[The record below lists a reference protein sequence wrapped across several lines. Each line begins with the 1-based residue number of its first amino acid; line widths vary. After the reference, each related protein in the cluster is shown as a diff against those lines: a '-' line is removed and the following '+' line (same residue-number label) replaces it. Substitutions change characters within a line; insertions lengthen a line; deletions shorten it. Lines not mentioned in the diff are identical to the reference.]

1 MKTVFVVLCLVVMGA
16 GIGCAS
22 FSEWVTP
29 AHIDQQAVGYVVGAG
44 VAEPNEF
51 GGYPNLSKA
60 EALAGKVDAAHQVVQ
75 LSLQQKLQK
84 DDLEYGLLKDTVAA
98 SLTLARQREEALFG
112 EKGLLTMG
120 LGIIGAGSL
129 AGFVGLMRKR
139 PGDITSA
146 EMNDAIAQATG
157 QSAEIVAAKTKQFA
171 QLVQSV
177 NAIFGDLGGMP
188 ETVKKLKSLLDGI
201 QDTDTQ
207 IAVQSVKKELNL

>member
-1 MKTVFVVLCLVVMGA
+1 MKTAFVVLCLVVMGA

-29 AHIDQQAVGYVVGAG
+29 ARIDQQAVGYVVGAG

-51 GGYPNLSKA
+51 KGYSNLAKA
-60 EALAGKVDAAHQVVQ
+60 EALAGKVDAAHQVNQ
-75 LSLQQKLQK
+75 LALQQQLQK
-84 DDLEYGLLKDTVAA
+84 DDLAYGVLKDTVAA
-98 SLTLARQREEALFG
+98 SLSLARQREEALFG

-139 PGDITSA
+139 PGDVTSA
-146 EMNDAIAQATG
+146 EMNDAIAQVTG
-157 QSAEIVAAKTKQFA
+157 QSAEVVAAKTKQVV

-177 NAIFGDLGGMP
+177 NAILKNFEDLP
-188 ETVKKLKSLLDGI
+188 ETVKNLGKLMDGI
-201 QDTDTQ
+201 QDTDVQ
-207 IAVQSVKKELNL
+207 VAVASVKKELNL